1 VANLVEF
8 IVKMQDLASGP
19 FTKLGQ
25 TGTNAF
31 TKIQQG
37 VDKIIGRNQ
46 ALKQSINDIDAKL
59 RELTRTRSISLDGSQ
74 ISRINK
80 EMDALQ
86 AKKDRLTN
94 SGSSSG
100 GLSSFF
106 RTGLA
111 IAGIGSIAYLGKDIM
126 QAGIDRQM
134 NLTSLQT
141 LVGKN
146 DGTLLNSQLLDYAK
160 RSIYGSEVFNE
171 GKIMAASGVKAN
183 NIMPLINMLGD
194 IGMGNK
200 ERMQS
205 LALAFSE
212 ASTRGSLTGINERMF
227 LQGGLFNPLQQLHL
241 MSGRSMADLKK
252 DMEKGKISINELV
265 KAMQYATGPMGKYYH
280 MMQNLQNTP
289 AGKWTAFTGTVR
301 TLAGTIGLEL
311 LPALG
316 HVTDFLTGLINNK
329 GELYGIVAAIGAM
342 TAAWGIYKIA
352 VNGAAIAE
360 GIAEALAYW
369 PVALVGAI
377 AGAITYLCYKYE
389 SWANSMKAIW
399 EISKSFLNVM
409 KIAFTSFAETIEY
422 IFKNLFDNIMNGID
436 MHIIKAVT
444 KMIKGD
450 GDGALKELEN
460 IGQTSKKQKREREQ
474 RTEEYLQTQQW
485 NAYNLGFAITNF
497 KSTWEDN
504 IKKIHFDTKV
514 NPNAGNNP
522 ISSFIDNFKSG
533 YQPDSGSGGN
543 TAKET
548 SAAIAG
554 GGVRNITII
563 VQKFQDKT
571 EIHSASFK
579 ESVQEVERSLQDMFE
594 RIVNSAATA
603 LS

>member
-1 VANLVEF
+1 MNIVEF
-8 IVKMQDLASGP
+8 VVKLKDMGSSQLMQIGKTGVNSFGKIQESMDKLTGRS
-19 FTKLGQ
+19 KVLGQ
-25 TGTNAF
+25 S
-31 TKIQQG
+31 
-37 VDKIIGRNQ
+37 V
-46 ALKQSINDIDAKL
+46 NDLDRKL
-59 RELTRTRSISLDGSQ
+59 SELTRTRNLSLDGSQ
-74 ISRINK
+74 ITRINSEIDK
-80 EMDALQ
+80 LQ

-94 SGSSSG
+94 SGSARG
-100 GLSSFF
+100 GLGSFF

-111 IAGIGSIAYLGKDIM
+111 LAGIGSIAYLGKDIM
-126 QAGIDRQM
+126 QAGIERQM
-134 NLTSLQT
+134 NLTALQT

-146 DGTLLNSQLLDYAK
+146 DGNLLNSQLLDYAK

-543 TAKET
+543 AAKET
-548 SAAIAG
+548 SAAISG
-554 GGVRNITII
+554 GGVRSITIN
-563 VQKFQDKT
+563 VAKFQDKT
-571 EIHSASFK
+571 EIHTANLK
-579 ESVQEVERSLQDMFE
+579 EGAADLEKIFEDMFL
-594 RIVNSAATA
+594 RVVGSAAIA
-603 LS
+603 VN

>member
-1 VANLVEF
+1 MNIVEF
-8 IVKMQDLASGP
+8 VVKLKDMGSSQLMQIGKTGVNSFGKIQESMDKLTGRS
-19 FTKLGQ
+19 KVLGQ
-25 TGTNAF
+25 S
-31 TKIQQG
+31 
-37 VDKIIGRNQ
+37 V
-46 ALKQSINDIDAKL
+46 NDLDRKL
-59 RELTRTRSISLDGSQ
+59 SELTRTRNLSLDGSQ
-74 ISRINK
+74 ITRINSEIDK
-80 EMDALQ
+80 LQ

-94 SGSSSG
+94 SGSARG
-100 GLSSFF
+100 GLGSFF

-111 IAGIGSIAYLGKDIM
+111 LAGIGSIAYLGKDIM
-126 QAGIDRQM
+126 QAGIERQM
-134 NLTSLQT
+134 NLTALQT

-146 DGTLLNSQLLDYAK
+146 DGNLLNSQLLDYAK

-389 SWANSMKAIW
+389 SWGNSMKAIW

-543 TAKET
+543 AAKET
-548 SAAIAG
+548 SAAISG
-554 GGVRNITII
+554 GGVRSITIN
-563 VQKFQDKT
+563 VAKFQDKT
-571 EIHSASFK
+571 EIHTANLK
-579 ESVQEVERSLQDMFE
+579 EGAADLEKIFEDMFL
-594 RIVNSAATA
+594 RVVGSAAIA
-603 LS
+603 VN